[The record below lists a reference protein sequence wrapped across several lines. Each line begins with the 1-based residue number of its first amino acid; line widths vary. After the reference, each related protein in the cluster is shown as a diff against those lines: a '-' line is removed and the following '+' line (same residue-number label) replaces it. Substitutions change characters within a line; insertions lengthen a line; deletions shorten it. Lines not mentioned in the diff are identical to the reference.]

1 MAVQGLS
8 DVAGLGAGWYHT
20 CVWLGAGS
28 MRCWGS
34 NQYGSLG
41 DGTTTSSPTPIAV
54 PGMSDVVDVAGGSGH
69 ACARSGDG
77 SVRCWGSNQRGQ
89 VGDWTTI
96 QRLTPALV
104 WDL

>member
-1 MAVQGLS
+1 
-8 DVAGLGAGWYHT
+8 
-20 CVWLGAGS
+20 